1 RIRDHR
7 FFMFGAGIAALGLT
21 VALLM
26 LLPQQFQPLTDS
38 DSSRV
43 NIEMIPGTTIERS
56 ELVADEVT
64 RLLEEQPEVDR
75 VMERVR
81 EGGATLFVMLSADRE
96 SSSIE
101 FERRVAQE
109 FQDIPDARV
118 TFA

>member
-1 RIRDHR
+1 
-7 FFMFGAGIAALGLT
+7 MFGAGIAALGLT

-64 RLLEEQPEVDR
+64 RLATALAGAELQPRLLDRIVSRSSGLPFFVEELVAAFDR
-75 VMERVR
+75 AHE
-81 EGGATLFVMLSADRE
+81 
-96 SSSIE
+96 
-101 FERRVAQE
+101 
-109 FQDIPDARV
+109 
-118 TFA
+118 